1 MTKYLLGLYAL
12 TAYCIG
18 FASLL
23 ALMAF
28 LLNLAPWGID
38 RGAAANELIAILAD
52 TLLLTVYFALHS
64 VMARPAFKAR
74 WTRLIPPVLERS
86 TYVLI
91 SGLTL
96 AVVITLWQPLPWLLW
111 QAESG
116 WLNVTLYSLHGAG
129 WLIMVLATF
138 HINHFDFFGLGPVWR
153 YIRRQPARETPFSAR
168 YLYGLVRHPI
178 SLGWMVVFWTTPEMS
193 IGHALMAT
201 LATAY
206 ILVITPVE
214 ERDLEHAIGL
224 AYRDYRQQ
232 VPAFV
237 PSLHLTLS
245 GQTVAGSAPLSPES
259 PDRRPGSGPDGAGA

>member
-38 RGAAANELIAILAD
+38 RGAVADELIAILAD

-96 AVVITLWQPLPWLLW
+96 AVVITLWQPLPWPLW
-111 QAESG
+111 QAGPE
-116 WLNVTLYSLHGAG
+116 WLRGLIYGLHGAG
-129 WLIMVLATF
+129 WVIMVLATF
-138 HINHFDFFGLGPVWR
+138 HISHFDFFGLGPVWR
-153 YIRRQPARETPFSAR
+153 RIRDRPARDAPFSTR
-168 YLYGLVRHPI
+168 YLYGVVRHPI
-178 SLGWMVVFWTTPEMS
+178 SLGWLVVFWTTPDVTL
-193 IGHALMAT
+193 GHALIAA
-201 LATAY
+201 LATTY
-206 ILVITPVE
+206 ILAITPVE
-214 ERDLEHAIGL
+214 ERDLGQAIGP
-224 AYRDYRQQ
+224 AYQDYRRQ
-232 VPAFV
+232 VPAFIPWLRLLV
-237 PSLHLTLS
+237 
-245 GQTVAGSAPLSPES
+245 G
-259 PDRRPGSGPDGAGA
+259 RPGARQNRS